1 MHSILPLY
9 FLCHSLVKQTVS
21 HSIISCIC
29 IPSGWS
35 RNMNTDGPI
44 VFLFWSQGWWPLLS
58 NWSCTWSRSWNQY
71 WIVFLPWECSCWS
84 YVSLHYNMLPFV
96 IPSHVLIF
104 PPCKLCRNKICHKDP
119 NNTLNLVMLLSC
131 ISWMNSL

>member
-29 IPSGWS
+29 IPSAWS

-71 WIVFLPWECSCWS
+71 WIVLLPWKCSCWS
-84 YVSLHYNMLPFV
+84 YVSLHFTCYHLSFLPMYLF
-96 IPSHVLIF
+96 F
-104 PPCKLCRNKICHKDP
+104 
-119 NNTLNLVMLLSC
+119 LNANCVEMKYATRTQTTPRILSC
-131 ISWMNSL
+131 YLL